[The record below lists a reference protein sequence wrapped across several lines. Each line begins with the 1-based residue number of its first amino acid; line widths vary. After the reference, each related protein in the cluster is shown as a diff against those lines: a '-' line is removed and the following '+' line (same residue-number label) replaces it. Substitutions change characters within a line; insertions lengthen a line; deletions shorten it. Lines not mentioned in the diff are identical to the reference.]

1 MFLYAYYL
9 EDAEV
14 HGEIVHRQAQR
25 RFGQVEAFYLQTII
39 VYVPL
44 LDCVVHWL
52 VSVVDCVCCLPA
64 IE

>member
-14 HGEIVHRQAQR
+14 HGEIVHRQSQK

-39 VYVPL
+39 AYVPL
-44 LDCVVHWL
+44 LDCVVYWL
-52 VSVVDCVCCLPA
+52 V
-64 IE
+64 